1 MSELGGGTGAA
12 EPALTTAPSEPDID
26 EALVV
31 QGAIKLRLTHPNLYR
46 TVMLFAVLS
55 IALGLNFWI
64 LAPTFWIYDQPN
76 ALWGTIFLVL
86 GIAKIVFLNFYRR
99 LRAVRA
105 TMAFAVA
112 YFLFLS
118 VGTSQPFVEGQ
129 GSLQLPIVYLFCA
142 VIQIPLL
149 LEPFINPWTAKR

>member
-1 MSELGGGTGAA
+1 MSEQGGGTS
-12 EPALTTAPSEPDID
+12 EPALTTAPSAPDID
-26 EALVV
+26 EGLVV
-31 QGAIKLRLTHPNLYR
+31 NGSIFIGRTHPNLYR

-64 LAPTFWIYDQPN
+64 LAPTFWIYDLPN
-76 ALWGTIFLVL
+76 ALWGTIFLAL
-86 GIAKIVFLNFYRR
+86 GTAKIVFLNFYRR

-118 VGTSQPFVEGQ
+118 VGTGQPFVEGQ
-129 GSLQLPIVYLFCA
+129 GSLQLPFLYLFCA

-149 LEPFINPWTAKR
+149 LEPFINPWTARR

>member
-1 MSELGGGTGAA
+1 MNEQGGGTS
-12 EPALTTAPSEPDID
+12 EPALTTAASAPDID
-26 EALVV
+26 EALVIV
-31 QGAIKLRLTHPNLYR
+31 DGSIRLSRTHPTLYR

-76 ALWGTIFLVL
+76 ALWGTIFLAL
-86 GIAKIVFLNFYRR
+86 GTAKIVFLNFYRR

-118 VGTSQPFVEGQ
+118 VGTGQPFVEGQ
-129 GSLQLPIVYLFCA
+129 GSLQLPFLYLFCA

-149 LEPFINPWTAKR
+149 LEPFINPWTARR